1 MLLSADDDTSA
12 AIILSTQAWI
22 IYVTS
27 VCKPKEYKTEVASKE
42 LLCISLEITSSNLLG
57 VTVGI
62 VLEDHYRSIVTLQ
75 LYLRRVTTKA

>member
-27 VCKPKEYKTEVASKE
+27 VCKPKEYKTEVASRE
-42 LLCISLEITSSNLLG
+42 LL
-57 VTVGI
+57 
-62 VLEDHYRSIVTLQ
+62 
-75 LYLRRVTTKA
+75 